1 MPVIIDPRRHD
12 AVLFDLETDLGS
24 TLAARLRDV
33 GVGTAVVPADGPARA
48 AADLK
53 VRPGRA
59 VVVAGAA
66 AGVRPPAPPDSRR

>member
-33 GVGTAVVPADGPARA
+33 GV
-48 AADLK
+48 
-53 VRPGRA
+53 
-59 VVVAGAA
+59 
-66 AGVRPPAPPDSRR
+66 

>member
-33 GVGTAVVPADGPARA
+33 GVGTADWAEMLMRMYIRWAEPVSYTHLR
-48 AADLK
+48 
-53 VRPGRA
+53 
-59 VVVAGAA
+59 
-66 AGVRPPAPPDSRR
+66 

>member
-33 GVGTAVVPADGPARA
+33 GVGTAVVPADGAARA

-53 VRPGRA
+53 V
-59 VVVAGAA
+59 
-66 AGVRPPAPPDSRR
+66 